1 MKIYVRNT
9 ITKDNLKD
17 IVITEVDDGK
27 DEVTTEMEVIV
38 IDLVNRLT
46 TKEEILLS
54 RALKKED
61 MEIVKD
67 KNGEVEYFD

>member
-46 TKEEILLS
+46 TKEEIQLS

-67 KNGEVEYFD
+67 KNGKVEYFD

>member
-1 MKIYVRNT
+1 MKIYVHKT
-9 ITKDNLKD
+9 ITKDNLND
-17 IVITEVDDGK
+17 IVFTKVDDGK
-27 DEVTTEMEVIV
+27 DELTTKMEVII

-46 TKEEILLS
+46 KNEEIQLS
-54 RALKKED
+54 KALKKED

>member
-1 MKIYVRNT
+1 M
-9 ITKDNLKD
+9 
-17 IVITEVDDGK
+17 DDGK
-27 DEVTTEMEVIV
+27 DELTTKMEVII

-46 TKEEILLS
+46 KNEEIQLS
-54 RALKKED
+54 KALKKED